1 MPVVQQAAQLVANL
15 RETEHQRSRRN
26 IRAVEEAELLPV
38 IQTKKPVIRDP
49 QLGPL
54 RVSRKQMFNDLIQA
68 GVQSAEIDC
77 QPNHVLLQLW
87 RQLKDNQKFQNCPQ
101 KKTRVRVT
109 DRVPPPTW
117 NLGDFVVPNRKEK
130 PPQVSRASMP
140 EAPETK
146 DLTRAQLLA

>member
-87 RQLKDNQKFQNCPQ
+87 RQ
-101 KKTRVRVT
+101 
-109 DRVPPPTW
+109 
-117 NLGDFVVPNRKEK
+117 
-130 PPQVSRASMP
+130 
-140 EAPETK
+140 
-146 DLTRAQLLA
+146 